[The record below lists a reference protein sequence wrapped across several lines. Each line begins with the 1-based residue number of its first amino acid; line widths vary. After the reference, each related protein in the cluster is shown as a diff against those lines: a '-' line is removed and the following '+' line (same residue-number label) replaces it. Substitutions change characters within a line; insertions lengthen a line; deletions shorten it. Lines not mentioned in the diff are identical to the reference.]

1 MVPLCMTHKITDIDT
16 KLIKTAPDRVD
27 IYIFTNIS
35 SKFPGSR
42 TFKSLEIT
50 RRQNLET

>member
-1 MVPLCMTHKITDIDT
+1 MTHKITDIDT

-27 IYIFTNIS
+27 IYIFY
-35 SKFPGSR
+35 KYKLKVPR
-42 TFKSLEIT
+42 VRLVALKSLEIT